1 MFVLSV
7 HAAFCKQITSETFFL
22 CEKERRILFS
32 AAVEFWDQN
41 KTINTTRFV
50 IWPQEQIYFQSAKPI
65 FFASWILVV
74 SPELWNWNLYPNIYY
89 SASEFLLSND
99 QNNRRLNRRIPR
111 AQGRFGFR
119 QSGLGFCWVFTLS
132 FITNWGSG
140 LCWKVEFGFRS
151 VKNSRVWV
159 FAGSGPDPLHH

>member
-32 AAVEFWDQN
+32 VAVEFWDQN

-50 IWPQEQIYFQSAKPI
+50 IWPQEQIYFQNAKPI

-99 QNNRRLNRRIPR
+99 QNDKRLNRRIPIE
-111 AQGRFGFR
+111 
-119 QSGLGFCWVFTLS
+119 QSITRHLCYLS
-132 FITNWGSG
+132 KITYKYYLSNF
-140 LCWKVEFGFRS
+140 LTKLLLL
-151 VKNSRVWV
+151 K
-159 FAGSGPDPLHH
+159 

>member
-1 MFVLSV
+1 MCHIRFVNKSRVKL
-7 HAAFCKQITSETFFL
+7 FL

-32 AAVEFWDQN
+32 VAVEFWDQN

-74 SPELWNWNLYPNIYY
+74 SPELWNWNLYPNIYH

-99 QNNRRLNRRIPR
+99 QNDKRLNRRIPNHNTVQEYKKLAVKISR
-111 AQGRFGFR
+111 LHKYA
-119 QSGLGFCWVFTLS
+119 SVFS
-132 FITNWGSG
+132 WF
-140 LCWKVEFGFRS
+140 
-151 VKNSRVWV
+151 
-159 FAGSGPDPLHH
+159 